1 MIQVCFGLHDAD
13 GHYSKFTGTTLT
25 SIFENTCAEV
35 TAHLLHD
42 DTLTQDNR
50 EKFSALARRYNQQIK
65 FYNVE
70 KLCPDEINFLREKLA
85 DKIKTRFGSGT
96 FYRLLIKNFFG
107 GKIIYL
113 DSDIIVNLDI
123 NELWQQDLQ
132 DYSLAAVPEIEAT
145 SNHMLK
151 DKFLL
156 NAGKVRVEDYFN
168 AGVILFNLD
177 KFGEN
182 FFRDGAQFLS
192 NNPQCKSLD
201 QDILNA
207 FFAKNYLK
215 LPQKFNAFVDTE
227 ELPAAQKIYHYAGH
241 LMGFEMS
248 ESLKRLWMENYL
260 KSGWLDAMAMGRL
273 YEKFQAKDSET
284 KNLLISLTSAMGGR
298 RRAFVTFAEYIENI
312 KSVFAARDDEL
323 LVIENFRDTAHL
335 INTLKKSQRQKVFI
349 SLLENYPLLR
359 DWLTAEGFVENR
371 DFFDGRKFLA
381 TSHGW
386 QIRSYEFIA
395 AL

>member
-1 MIQVCFGLHDAD
+1 MIQICFGLHDAA
-13 GHYSKFTGTTLT
+13 GRYSKFTGTTLT
-25 SIFENTCAEV
+25 SIFENTSAEV
-35 TAHLLHD
+35 TAHILHD
-42 DTLTQDNR
+42 DTLTDDNR
-50 EKFSALARRYNQQIK
+50 EKFSKLAGRYNQHIN
-65 FYNVE
+65 FHNVE
-70 KLCPDEINFLREKLA
+70 KLCPNEINFLREHLA
-85 DKIKTRFGSGT
+85 DKINMRFSIGA
-96 FYRLLIKNFFG
+96 FYRLLVKKFFS

-123 NELWQQDLQ
+123 AELWRQDLQ
-132 DYSLAAVPEIEAT
+132 GYSLAAVPEILAT

-156 NAGKVRVEDYFN
+156 NAGRVRVEDYFN
-168 AGVILFNLD
+168 SGVILFDLD
-177 KFGEN
+177 ALDEN
-182 FFRDGAQFLS
+182 FFHDGVQFLID
-192 NNPQCKSLD
+192 NPQCKSPD

-207 FFAKNYLK
+207 LFASNYLK
-215 LPQKFNAFVDTE
+215 LAQKFNAFVDTE

-248 ESLKRLWMENYL
+248 ESLKWLWMENFL
-260 KSGWLDAMAMGRL
+260 KSQWLDAPAMGRL

-284 KNLLISLTSAMGGR
+284 KNLLISLTAAMNDR
-298 RRAFVTFAEYIENI
+298 RRAFVTFAEYVENI
-312 KSVFAARDDEL
+312 KRVFAARDDEL

-335 INTLKKSQRQKVFI
+335 INTLKKSRRQKVF
-349 SLLENYPLLR
+349 LVMLPNYPLLR
-359 DWLTAEGFVENR
+359 DWLTAEGFIENR
-371 DFFDGRKFLA
+371 DFFDGTKFLA